1 MDNIDKLP
9 NLLNDISN
17 KYQSLTSILTN
28 TLTNLQKKHFKR
40 QRKLTSSLLLYTML
54 NVNGSSDSYQ
64 TVLDQLKTD
73 KIIDITKQSVIDKI
87 QEIDFSEFNIIND
100 DINKHIYSDKRKRN
114 IAVDCVRIHLYQEL
128 SEDGLSVS
136 QNGASLLFIQML

>member
-1 MDNIDKLP
+1 MIFQINSPD
-9 NLLNDISN
+9 
-17 KYQSLTSILTN
+17 SLTSILTN

-87 QEIDFSEFNIIND
+87 QEIDFSESI
-100 DINKHIYSDKRKRN
+100 
-114 IAVDCVRIHLYQEL
+114 
-128 SEDGLSVS
+128 
-136 QNGASLLFIQML
+136 